1 MQIQVVGINHKT
13 ASLKIRARVGL
24 TPDLIAQAYQRVE
37 ELRDNQG
44 VVILSTCNRTE
55 IYVAGSVPYAAIVQ
69 WWGNIVG
76 VDRGEF
82 SDAVFWYADDRALD
96 HLFRV
101 AAGLD
106 SMVLG
111 ETQILGQVKAAY
123 EVSQRYGTA
132 RALHRL
138 FRSTLTV
145 GKRAHAETGISQNA
159 LSMGHA
165 VVELARKVFGD
176 LHRTRAVVIGSGEMG
191 TLVAR
196 HLMGSGVGN
205 LTLVNRTV
213 PKARE
218 LAEELGSDYAG
229 MEQVPQLM
237 RTADIVVTATNASE
251 FLLTDQ
257 MVRTAIRG
265 QSQRLRFL
273 FDLSVP
279 RNMDPAIAKLGS
291 GMFLYDVDDV
301 EAVVQANLAHRQK
314 EAGKVE
320 KIIQEEILAL
330 KEELAASEVGPVIRQ
345 LRSKADAIRVAELE
359 KAMNRLGNL
368 SATEKAVV
376 ADTTRLILNKFLNDA
391 MVTMRSWAAEG
402 DKQDQIEAVRELF
415 KLTESTE
422 APAVQVP
429 DIALE
434 PER

>member
-24 TPDLIAQAYQRVE
+24 TPELIADAYQRLG
-37 ELRDNQG
+37 ELHGNQG

-55 IYVAGSVPYAAIVQ
+55 IYVAGNVSYAAMVK
-69 WWGNIVG
+69 WWAKIVG
-76 VDRGEF
+76 VDQSEF
-82 SDAVFWYADDRALD
+82 VDAVFWYADDRAFD

-123 EVSQRYGTA
+123 EVSQRYGA
-132 RALHRL
+132 AKALHRL
-138 FRSTLTV
+138 FRYTLTV
-145 GKRAHAETGISQNA
+145 GKRAHAETGISHNA

-165 VVELARKVFGD
+165 VVELARKVFED
-176 LHRTRAVVIGSGEMG
+176 IHKTHALVIGSGEMG
-191 TLVAR
+191 TLVGR
-196 HLMGSGVGN
+196 HLTSAGVGR

-213 PKARE
+213 AKAQE
-218 LAEELGSDYAG
+218 LAEELGADYAD
-229 MEQVPQLM
+229 MAALPQLL
-237 RTADIVVTATNASE
+237 RGADIVVTATNASG
-251 FLLTDQ
+251 FLLDET

-265 QSQRLRFL
+265 NTQKLRFL

-279 RNMDPAIAKLGS
+279 RNIDPAIAKLGA
-291 GMFLYDVDDV
+291 GIFLYDVDDV
-301 EAVVQANLAHRQK
+301 EAVVQANLAQRQK
-314 EAGKVE
+314 EAVKVE
-320 KIIQEEILAL
+320 RIIQEEIRSL

-345 LRSKADAIRVAELE
+345 LRSKADAIRTAELE
-359 KAMNRLGNL
+359 KAMNRLPHL
-368 SATEKAVV
+368 SAEEKAVV

-402 DKQDQIEAVRELF
+402 DKQNHIDAVRELF
-415 KLTESTE
+415 KLTESNEPST
-422 APAVQVP
+422 VP
-429 DIALE
+429 MQGVALE